1 MKSVSFI
8 TIHFGANFG
17 SVLQTIATS
26 RILKDLNCKVI
37 CINYIQDRWTWNAYF
52 KVRNPFRLVKR
63 ILNSPIEYANR
74 YIYQSY
80 LEKYV
85 ELTPKIYRRNFSKK
99 CPKSDFYITG
109 SDQVW
114 NSKHNQGIDT
124 TYYFDKVEAPKIAY
138 ASSFGQ
144 EQLGEREYA
153 YVKQL
158 LSNYDHISVRE
169 ESGKKIVESM
179 GFQAEH
185 LLDPTFM
192 LNKEEWGKYMSPR
205 IIKDDYLLVYTPYNT
220 VDKQAIFDAAYA
232 IAKDKNLKVITF
244 SWDWRKDRMAD
255 HTIRFA
261 NPGDFLSLMHYA
273 TYVITNSF
281 HGTAFS
287 INLNKQFSV
296 FMPSSFSTRI
306 SSIIKL
312 CGLQSRIVPEQ
323 FSIEQSKEYIDY
335 TSVNKVLD
343 AERKKSIEFLIQALS

>member
-114 NSKHNQGIDT
+114 NSKHNLGIDEH
-124 TYYFDKVEAPKIAY
+124 YYFAGFPKETKKIAY
-138 ASSFGQ
+138 AASIGQ
-144 EQLGEREYA
+144 DSISDDEYDK
-153 YVKQL
+153 VKQL
-158 LSNYDHISVRE
+158 LSS
-169 ESGKKIVESM
+169 
-179 GFQAEH
+179 
-185 LLDPTFM
+185 
-192 LNKEEWGKYMSPR
+192 
-205 IIKDDYLLVYTPYNT
+205 YN
-220 VDKQAIFDAAYA
+220 
-232 IAKDKNLKVITF
+232 
-244 SWDWRKDRMAD
+244 
-255 HTIRFA
+255 
-261 NPGDFLSLMHYA
+261 
-273 TYVITNSF
+273 
-281 HGTAFS
+281 
-287 INLNKQFSV
+287 
-296 FMPSSFSTRI
+296 RI
-306 SSIIKL
+306 STSI
-312 CGLQSRIVPEQ
+312 GVGS
-323 FSIEQSKEYIDY
+323 
-335 TSVNKVLD
+335 SVNFQLAK
-343 AERKKSIEFLIQALS
+343 